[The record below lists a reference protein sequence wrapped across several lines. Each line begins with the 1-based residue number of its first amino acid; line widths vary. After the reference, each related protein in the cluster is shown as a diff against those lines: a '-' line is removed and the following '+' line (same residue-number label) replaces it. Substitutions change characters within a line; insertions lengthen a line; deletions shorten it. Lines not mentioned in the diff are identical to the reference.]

1 MRVSTSDITGKR
13 KGSGSNDIFEKCRN
27 FTRPSDLQAAGLYM
41 YFEVFGDR
49 EGCGPGEVRMGRRKV
64 LMFGSNDYLDLI
76 THPKVKEAASPGAQE
91 VRQRL
96 QRLAPAEWHAGPA
109 RQTGSELA
117 SFVHKEAAIIFG
129 TGFQANYA
137 TLSALTEKGDV
148 MVCDH
153 NLHASL
159 VEGALRSP
167 ARTVRFRHN
176 DMDHFERCL
185 ENCPPEEKIF
195 IVCEG
200 VFSMEGDIA
209 DLRGILKLAKP
220 YGARTYVDEAHGIGV
235 LGETGAGAAEHL
247 GVLDDVDIVMGTF
260 SKSLASVGGFIAG
273 ERAVIDYL
281 KHTARPFV
289 FSASLPA
296 ASVAAV
302 GAALQIMKKEPERR
316 LHLLRIAQTAARRT
330 ALARLQ
336 RAARRDGD
344 RAGGDSAGARSV
356 PPVQG
361 AARRRHLHQP
371 GAASGGRAESAAHFL
386 HRGAHRKARGAAGEY
401 AGARRGR
408 TGHRTIVQDWGA
420 IRSSAAGKCR
430 SRASLPDYLFPAGG
444 TGSRER
450 MGRTLQNLKLGFS
463 FQQQALQVCGY
474 AMGSIEFQVMARR
487 HEVDGAHLNGAAF
500 DGVSMCFGAGEV
512 ACGNGVPQRLQP
524 AGHIALEKVDQFFDD
539 SLAAGP
545 REVAKILGQLPTG
558 ISHIRHR
565 IKSCR
570 A

>member
-1 MRVSTSDITGKR
+1 MRVSTSDITGKK

-41 YFEVFGDR
+41 YFEVFNDR
-49 EGCGPGEVRMGRRKV
+49 DGCGPGEIRMGKRKV

-76 THPKVKEAASPGAQE
+76 NHPKVKESATQAIKKYGSGCSGS
-91 VRQRL
+91 RL
-96 QRLAPAEWHAGPA
+96 LNGTLDLHVKLE
-109 RQTGSELA
+109 SELA

-148 MVCDH
+148 MICDH

-167 ARTVRFRHN
+167 ARTMRFRHN

-185 ENCPPEEKIF
+185 ENCPPEDKIL
-195 IVCEG
+195 VVSEG
-200 VFSMEGDIA
+200 VFSMEGDVA

-220 YGARTYVDEAHGIGV
+220 YGARVYVDEAHGIGV

-302 GAALQIMKKEPERR
+302 ASALQIMRKEPERR
-316 LHLLRIAQTAARRT
+316 QHLLHIAQTLRQELRSRGFNVLPGETAIVPVVIQEELDLCRLCKALLEEGIYINPVLRPAAAQNLLRISCTAAHT
-330 ALARLQ
+330 EAHVDRL
-336 RAARRDGD
+336 
-344 RAGGDSAGARSV
+344 V
-356 PPVQG
+356 
-361 AARRRHLHQP
+361 
-371 GAASGGRAESAAHFL
+371 
-386 HRGAHRKARGAAGEY
+386 
-401 AGARRGR
+401 
-408 TGHRTIVQDWGA
+408 
-420 IRSSAAGKCR
+420 
-430 SRASLPDYLFPAGG
+430 
-444 TGSRER
+444 
-450 MGRTLQNLKLGFS
+450 RTL
-463 FQQQALQVCGY
+463 
-474 AMGSIEFQVMARR
+474 ER
-487 HEVDGAHLNGAAF
+487 
-500 DGVSMCFGAGEV
+500 V
-512 ACGNGVPQRLQP
+512 ACD
-524 AGHIALEKVDQFFDD
+524 LEIE
-539 SLAAGP
+539 
-545 REVAKILGQLPTG
+545 R
-558 ISHIRHR
+558 
-565 IKSCR
+565 
-570 A
+570 